1 MNRYLCIDNFNG
13 MLALTIGKVYTSTKE
28 TEDLIWVINDLGY
41 KEGYGKNEYF
51 IKIGSISK
59 PENYELIYVGEL
71 SELQE
76 QTEGET
82 LEAIYEKFNIDHPE
96 DYRGHSLSVSDIV
109 VLHQNGKN
117 SAHFVD
123 SFGLPGLSDK
133 IQVDLWCEFLRNTDR
148 FAPM

>member
-59 PENYELIYVGEL
+59 EE
-71 SELQE
+71 
-76 QTEGET
+76 
-82 LEAIYEKFNIDHPE
+82 
-96 DYRGHSLSVSDIV
+96 
-109 VLHQNGKN
+109 
-117 SAHFVD
+117 
-123 SFGLPGLSDK
+123 
-133 IQVDLWCEFLRNTDR
+133 
-148 FAPM
+148 